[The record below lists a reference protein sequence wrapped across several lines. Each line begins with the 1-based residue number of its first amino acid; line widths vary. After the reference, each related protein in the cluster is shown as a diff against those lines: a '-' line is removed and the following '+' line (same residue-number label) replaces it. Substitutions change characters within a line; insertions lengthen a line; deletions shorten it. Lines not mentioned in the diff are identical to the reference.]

1 MDSVFAITEAE
12 IPKCDMRDKDYR
24 QVYFKFSIIKS
35 VALGSESRMQE
46 CLDNL
51 YKLIPYAE
59 EYKDTLHLAQICN
72 TIGFIASA
80 RNEIKEG
87 IKWNDKALQYI
98 QGLTLMP
105 GRIGSIYVTRASL
118 YNKSGLPDSALYF
131 CKRN

>member
-1 MDSVFAITEAE
+1 MPQFAIQLAAPLNNNLLKKPSTIDTGIRLYTVGLDGQCFAITEAE

-59 EYKDTLHLAQICN
+59 EYKDTLHWQ
-72 TIGFIASA
+72 
-80 RNEIKEG
+80 
-87 IKWNDKALQYI
+87 
-98 QGLTLMP
+98 
-105 GRIGSIYVTRASL
+105 
-118 YNKSGLPDSALYF
+118 
-131 CKRN
+131 